1 MVKYKAEVNCMD
13 LLNNAKQ
20 YENQFLADLKAIIA
34 IPSLRNDDEAKEGA
48 PFGNGC
54 REALDYMLNLAKK
67 EGFTVKDYDG
77 YAGVIE
83 YGEGEESIGVLGHLD
98 IVPIGEGWTKD
109 PYGCEVV
116 DGYVFGR
123 GVLDDKGPTM
133 CAFYALKMLK
143 DRNVKLNKKVMMIVG
158 CDEESG
164 MQCME
169 YYCKHGEIP
178 SMGFVPD
185 SDFPLIYGEKG
196 CLDFE
201 LSTNRNTVIKHMV
214 AGERSNIVI
223 GKASLSLA
231 TMSDEEEAKFYYYL
245 QVHHLQGKVTRKQD
259 VTLEIEGKYMHS
271 AQCYDGVNAA
281 LHLLN
286 FVGET
291 YDDAVCKELYAM
303 LGKWN
308 GEGLGIAMNGAYMG
322 FLTMNTGIV
331 SVQDGTIRVIVD
343 IRYPND
349 TDSKTLVELIQAT
362 MKENKYDFTLDHITD
377 SAPLFVDPKSDMIQ
391 TLEKSYRKYSNDD
404 FTPAK
409 TIGGGT
415 YARKFDHFV
424 AFGPEFPIREKTSFF
439 VGGPHEKDEGMPLEH
454 LLKAMAIYADA
465 LIELGK

>member
-1 MVKYKAEVNCMD
+1 MN
-13 LLNNAKQ
+13 LLNNAKK
-20 YENQFLADLKAIIA
+20 YEEQFLSDLKAIIA
-34 IPSLRNDDEAKEGA
+34 IPSLRNDDEAKTGA
-48 PFGNGC
+48 PFGKGC
-54 REALDYMLNLAKK
+54 REALDYMLDLAKK
-67 EGFTVKDYDG
+67 EGFRVKDYDG

-83 YGEGEESIGVLGHLD
+83 YGEGESIGVLGHLD
-98 IVPIGEGWTKD
+98 IVPIGEGWSKD
-109 PYGCEVV
+109 PFGCEIH

-143 DRNVKLNKKVMMIVG
+143 DMNVKLNKKIMMIVG

-164 MQCME
+164 MECMD

-178 SMGFVPD
+178 TKGFVPD
-185 SDFPLIYGEKG
+185 ADFPLIYGEKG
-196 CLDFE
+196 ILGFR
-201 LSTNRNTVIKHMV
+201 LSTNRNTIIKHMN

-223 GKASLSLA
+223 GKASLSLEQ
-231 TMSDEEEAKFYYYL
+231 MSEDEEKEFYYYL
-245 QVHHLQGKVTRKQD
+245 KVHHLKGKVVRGMD

-271 AQCYDGVNAA
+271 AMCYDGINAA

-291 YDDAVCKELYAM
+291 YDDVVSKELYDI

-308 GEGLGIAMNGAYMG
+308 GEGLGIAINGAYMG

-331 SVQDGTIRVIVD
+331 SVNDDIVSVTID

-349 TDSKTLVELIQAT
+349 TDSNTLIDTIQAT
-362 MKENKYDFTLDHITD
+362 LKKKGYEFDVDQISD
-377 SAPLFVDPKSDMIQ
+377 SAPLFVDPKSELIQ
-391 TLEKSYRKYSNDD
+391 TLENSYRKYSDD
-404 FTPAK
+404 NFTPAK

-415 YARKFDHFV
+415 YARKFKNFV

-439 VGGPHEKDEGMPLEH
+439 VGGPHEKDEGMAIDE

-465 LIELGK
+465 LMELGK